1 MRVVNATAAW
11 KVRTGCKGP
20 RLLRSWPDGFH
31 AHAHVPRPRY
41 VSRAWPPAP
50 PPLAGA
56 AREPTS
62 EIWLHGTEGTL
73 HLDVDDGVLSM
84 ALKSGTG
91 QGKAGQGGAGRGLWQ
106 GRAGQGRAGRGG
118 ARLDRAGVHV
128 EGKPWRD
135 TCAARVAEPSCLRA
149 RGLPPQSPPPC
160 SPLPGA
166 PPPPPPPNH
175 PHPPPPTTTTGR
187 GRPHAAGGGASGASW
202 VLACGAR
209 VRRSNQVGGQAE
221 GFYVGGGAGSRSAGR
236 GGRVRGEGCT
246 GRGELE
252 GEADVRRRSTLV
264 VLLAQVEGPVEGRA
278 GGLRVQC
285 Q

>member
-1 MRVVNATAAW
+1 MAGHVRCSRCRAILLAGTRAASP
-11 KVRTGCKGP
+11 VTSP
-20 RLLRSWPDGFH
+20 LLPFAG
-31 AHAHVPRPRY
+31 RP
-41 VSRAWPPAP
+41 PPA
-50 PPLAGA
+50 
-56 AREPTS
+56 
-62 EIWLHGTEGTL
+62 
-73 HLDVDDGVLSM
+73 
-84 ALKSGTG
+84 
-91 QGKAGQGGAGRGLWQ
+91 
-106 GRAGQGRAGRGG
+106 
-118 ARLDRAGVHV
+118 
-128 EGKPWRD
+128 
-135 TCAARVAEPSCLRA
+135 
-149 RGLPPQSPPPC
+149 
-160 SPLPGA
+160 
-166 PPPPPPPNH
+166 PPPNH

-285 Q
+285 QCCLLALRSPLLCRSPALSHPPTLETACVMQGAGEGEAYRLCHRWWWWCGWVGGGLEVGWGVGVGPTEQ